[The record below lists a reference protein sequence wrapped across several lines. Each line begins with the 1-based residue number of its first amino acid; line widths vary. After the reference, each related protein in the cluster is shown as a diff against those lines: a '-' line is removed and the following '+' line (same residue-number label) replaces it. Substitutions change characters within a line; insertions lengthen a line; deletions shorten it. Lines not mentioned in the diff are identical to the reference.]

1 MIKKADIVLFF
12 AILIIGLAIS
22 YFSLTGNQE
31 GDNVV
36 ITVDGQMYATYP
48 PDEDR
53 EIEVAQNGHINNITI
68 KDGVV
73 SMDYSDCANQVCVNT
88 RPISQTKDSIVCL
101 PNKVIVEITAENGR
115 SDFDVITG

>member
-48 PDEDR
+48 LDEDR
-53 EIEVAQNGHINNITI
+53 EIEVAQNGHINKRRCRFNGLFRLRQSGLRQHSPNIPNQ
-68 KDGVV
+68 GFN
-73 SMDYSDCANQVCVNT
+73 SMS
-88 RPISQTKDSIVCL
+88 S
-101 PNKVIVEITAENGR
+101 
-115 SDFDVITG
+115 